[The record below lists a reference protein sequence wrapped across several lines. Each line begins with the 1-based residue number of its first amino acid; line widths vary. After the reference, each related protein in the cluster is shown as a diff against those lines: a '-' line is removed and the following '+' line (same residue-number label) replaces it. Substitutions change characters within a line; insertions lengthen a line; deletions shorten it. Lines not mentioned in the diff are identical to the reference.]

1 MTDYDKAGEKLRLA
15 LPIMAKKQ
23 VAVTP
28 VNYAIFY
35 EYVSQ
40 TNELLNTEL
49 DKLIPD
55 NQPITDETCQALYDK
70 KLLAFEVEKLKKTQ
84 QGLRNIVDAILKAL
98 MEAGNETSHYDNVLG
113 KISNDLT
120 SDVAP
125 EKLLSI
131 VNTLTQE
138 TKQVKN
144 THLRFKAD
152 IENNQQEVAMLREEL
167 EKVRQEATTDGLT
180 GLLNRRT
187 LDNQLPKEIIHSKQ
201 ANTALSILLID
212 IDKFKLVN
220 DNYGHLVGDKVIRY
234 IAKTIKTNVS
244 DETEV
249 FRFGGEEFCV
259 LLPNTSMTEAM
270 NIAEN
275 IRKAQEKGE
284 LIASSSNERIGRVT
298 VSTGVATYLK
308 NESIESFIDRAD
320 KALYQ
325 AKSKGRN
332 RVVGATDNP
341 KTP

>member
-15 LPIMAKKQ
+15 LPIMAKKR

-40 TNELLNTEL
+40 TNELLNAEL
-49 DKLIPD
+49 DKFILDP
-55 NQPITDETCQALYDK
+55 QPISDEVCQTLYDK

-98 MEAGNETSHYDNVLG
+98 METGNETSRYDNVLG

-120 SDVAP
+120 SDIEP

-131 VNTLTQE
+131 VDILAQE

-144 THLRFKAD
+144 SHLRFKAD
-152 IENNQQEVAMLREEL
+152 IESNQHEVAMLREEL

-187 LDNQLPKEIIHSKQ
+187 LDSHLPKEITHSKQ
-201 ANTALSILLID
+201 TNTALSILLID

-234 IAKTIKTNVS
+234 IAKTIKTTVS
-244 DETEV
+244 DKTEV

-259 LLPNTSMTEAM
+259 LLPNTDSAEAL

-275 IRKAQEKGE
+275 IRKAQEKDQ
-284 LIASSSNERIGRVT
+284 LIASNNNERIGRVT
-298 VSTGVATYLK
+298 VSIGIATYLQ

-320 KALYQ
+320 RALYQ

-332 RVVGATDNP
+332 RAICAPNT
-341 KTP
+341 TR